1 MKMKKMLSV
10 FLVIVLL
17 FGLIV
22 ISNNKP
28 AKENVLPE
36 IPVVIENLTIQ
47 EKLEK
52 AIDRNYDTVAWLC
65 LPNTGIDDAVLQSW
79 DNEYYEGPVDEDK
92 NYDPF
97 GVYYADYRCDLLN
110 GRKMLDSNTIIY
122 GHSDYK
128 DDPLTDGKRFSKLYY
143 YNDYYFLRE
152 NPYICFSTEG
162 DDMIFQVFAVFYATV
177 NKDDPNYF
185 YYWSIPEWDYPSVAQ
200 AERDQAFT
208 EMIEGARK
216 RSEYIID
223 LDVKPGDK
231 ILTLSTCTGNY
242 NGHLFTVPGSG
253 YENYRY
259 VVMAKLIEGTT
270 IPTECDT
277 QMVVNPN
284 PLRS

>member
-1 MKMKKMLSV
+1 MKFKKIVSLLLVVAMIFALISCDSNTTTNNEVENQPEVVPDLSM
-10 FLVIVLL
+10 
-17 FGLIV
+17 
-22 ISNNKP
+22 
-28 AKENVLPE
+28 
-36 IPVVIENLTIQ
+36 Q

-52 AIDRNYDTVAWLC
+52 GIERNYDTVAWLT

-97 GVYYADYRCDLLN
+97 GVFYADYRCDLLN
-110 GRKMLDSNTIIY
+110 GRKMLDSNTIVY

-128 DDPLTDGKRFSKLYY
+128 DDPTTDGKRFSKLYY
-143 YNDYYFLRE
+143 YKDFYFLKD

-162 DDMIFQVFAVFYATV
+162 EDMIFQIFAVFYATV

-200 AERDQAFT
+200 AERDQAF
-208 EMIEGARK
+208 IELVENARK

-223 LDVKPGDK
+223 LDVVPGDK

-242 NGHLFTVPGSG
+242 NGHLFTVPNSG
-253 YENYRY
+253 YENYRF
-259 VVMAKLIEGTT
+259 VVMAKLLDETS
-270 IPTECDT
+270 IPSSCTT
-277 QMVVNPN
+277 QMVVNTN